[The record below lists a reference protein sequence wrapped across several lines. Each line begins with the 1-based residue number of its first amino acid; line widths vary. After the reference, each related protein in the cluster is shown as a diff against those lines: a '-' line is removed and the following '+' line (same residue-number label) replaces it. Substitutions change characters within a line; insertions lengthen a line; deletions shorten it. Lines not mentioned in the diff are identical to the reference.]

1 MIKEFGLPNAAKT
14 DNTPKK
20 EDTNTEKV
28 DDTQEATKIGETDKK
43 GETPKTGKGTKGRR
57 ESPQTLE
64 MTADQQEFSESKVIE
79 ARSEILPR
87 EYESRYVQPNGYAR
101 AYLFARRHDNLH
113 LRLTGNMVIGIT
125 SAKFAAVVVLPETYD
140 LNQIEQAIASLVR
153 LFGTWIAD
161 LDSRRHQDSCGRHE
175 SCYQVFIVTS
185 KSPEGSLMTDV
196 RNILRAWLIPLI
208 ARVFE
213 YRYDVQPVPTEVLIF
228 TFYESRTAYPGDA
241 VQSMAIWY
249 IDDWTMPLIDVASA
263 DRTYCLSLHPWH

>member
-1 MIKEFGLPNAAKT
+1 MIKEFGLPGAAKT

-20 EDTNTEKV
+20 EDDTNTEKV
-28 DDTQEATKIGETDKK
+28 EETAKIGETAKK
-43 GETPKTGKGTKGRR
+43 GETPKTREGTKSRR

-87 EYESRYVQPNGYAR
+87 EYESRYVRPNGHAR
-101 AYLFARRHDNLH
+101 AYLFERLHDNLH

-125 SAKFAAVVVLPETYD
+125 SAKFAAVVVLPEMYD

-153 LFGTWIAD
+153 LFGRWITY
-161 LDSRRHQDSCGRHE
+161 LDSLRHRDSCGRHE

-196 RNILRAWLIPLI
+196 RTILRAWLIPLI
-208 ARVFE
+208 PRGFE
-213 YRYDVQPVPTEVLIF
+213 YRYDVHPVPTEVLIF
-228 TFYESRTAYPGDA
+228 TFYESGRTYPGGA
-241 VQSMAIWY
+241 VQTMAIWY
-249 IDDWTMPLIDVASA
+249 INGWTMPIIDVASA
-263 DRTYCLSLHPWH
+263 DRTYCLSLDPWH